1 LLPDLFKRLKPL
13 YGKRIDDLWVAYEL
27 GSPEDKQAIAEVLTI
42 LAVKRLGIAIGDEK
56 ITLEPPPFHVITLG
70 EYTIGN
76 IEYPGLTP
84 YPFTL
89 HRKDLLRHLFV
100 LGPSGT
106 GKSTLIIGL
115 LRQLLRDGVL
125 WWSVDFKRNYRC
137 LLHDQNAGKLVV
149 LTVGR
154 GTAPLSLNMLRAP
167 PGVAPPEWV
176 EGLTDLVATSYL
188 LMQGARNVLK
198 ESLLGAIELQGD
210 RATLRDA
217 LSLLKQQLVSARSGS
232 RRYGW
237 LESSYRSIEELTKGA
252 IGESLNAIN
261 GTTLADLLRVPV
273 VFELQALGEDQKRCF
288 CLFLL
293 QAVLLLRKHQADER
307 EVLRHV
313 LVFDEAHNVFPK
325 DQWGQ
330 LGVPSKLAREVRE
343 YGEGIIA
350 ATQQADVADSL
361 IANSGVKIILR
372 TDYPKDVDFA
382 SKLLQI
388 DPRWLAK
395 IPLGQGI
402 ARLPT
407 RFYAPFLFSFPEQ
420 PLKNQSVSD
429 DLVRDRYAQWRGTG
443 LLDDDTRRTLGGIV
457 PLDTVVAFDEFT
469 QRPPQEAAPGA
480 VISDQATALL
490 NDIADYPISTTRE
503 RYERLGWQPRAGT
516 MMQADLLRRGLI
528 AFEMVKTLRSQL
540 KILTLTKDGAAVLGV
555 GARSLRHGGAA
566 HAYWVEQCRRWLRR
580 HQYDVTLEFAVGG
593 GRTVDVYGTNGSD
606 VMMIEVETGK
616 GDIDQTIQ
624 KLMTLTGRRVLFVF
638 DEETRQALRSAKATC
653 PDLEIWIPMDLQK

>member
-1 LLPDLFKRLKPL
+1 MLPDLFKRLKPL
-13 YGKRIDDLWVAYEL
+13 YGKRIDELWVAYNV
-27 GSPEDKQAIAEVLTI
+27 GSPQDKQAIEEVLTV

-70 EYTIGN
+70 EYTVGN

-89 HRKDLLRHLFV
+89 HRKDLLRHLFI

-115 LRQLLRDGVL
+115 LRQLLRDGVC

-137 LLHDQNAGKLVV
+137 LLHDEKSGELLVV
-149 LTVGR
+149 TVGR
-154 GTAPLSLNMLRAP
+154 DAAPLRLNMLRAP
-167 PGVAPPEWV
+167 PGVASSEWV
-176 EGLTDLVATSYL
+176 EALTDIIATAYL

-198 ESLLGAIELQGD
+198 EALLGAIDQHGD

-217 LSLLKQQLVSARSGS
+217 LSLVRQELAGARSGS

-252 IGESLNAIN
+252 VGDSLNAVD
-261 GTTLADLLRVPV
+261 GKTLMDFLRVPV
-273 VFELQALGEDQKRCF
+273 VFELQALGEDQKKCF

-293 QAVLLLRKHQADER
+293 QAVLLLRKHQTDER

-325 DQWGQ
+325 EQRGQ

-350 ATQQADVADSL
+350 ATQQTDVADSL
-361 IANSGVKIILR
+361 IANSGIKIILR

-388 DPRWLAK
+388 DARWLAK

-407 RFYAPFLFSFPEQ
+407 LYYQPFLFSFPEQ
-420 PLKNQSVSD
+420 PLKNQLVGD
-429 DLVRDRYAQWRGTG
+429 DLVRQRYTQWAGTATVSPAVAVPESVEELRPREHEL
-443 LLDDDTRRTLGGIV
+443 LLD
-457 PLDTVVAFDEFT
+457 VA
-469 QRPPQEAAPGA
+469 
-480 VISDQATALL
+480 SH
-490 NDIADYPISTTRE
+490 PISTVTE
-503 RYERLGWQPRAGT
+503 RYARLSWNPKTGNAIKDVVLGAGLT
-516 MMQADLLRRGLI
+516 EFVTLEVGRGR
-528 AFEMVKTLRSQL
+528 VKL
-540 KILTLTKDGAAVLGV
+540 LTLTPAGEDVVRKNGGNVQRSGRAGMEHEFWRARLKERCERRGYTVTEEYHLGDGKRVDLL
-555 GARSLRHGGAA
+555 ARCGERVIL
-566 HAYWVEQCRRWLRR
+566 
-580 HQYDVTLEFAVGG
+580 
-593 GRTVDVYGTNGSD
+593 
-606 VMMIEVETGK
+606 IEVETGK
-616 GDIDQTIQ
+616 SNVHENIAKCAGHGTFVVFFTNREALEAAGLPSDVLVLTPETI
-624 KLMTLTGRRVLFVF
+624 
-638 DEETRQALRSAKATC
+638 TRLHDLLR
-653 PDLEIWIPMDLQK
+653 